1 MTAAAAGA
9 CAKLREASWEP
20 CFRAATPLCSWCV
33 PLKAHPHANGLISL
47 SQSGILCCG
56 AAHSRGGRYEK
67 FDVLV
72 GPTSDLGQ
80 STEGALGNGC
90 VMSDTALCCSFLK
103 TQHSGMQ
110 LEPQ

>member
-1 MTAAAAGA
+1 MLQGSHTTLLMVCTSQGA
-9 CAKLREASWEP
+9 PPRKWTHQPKPIRHSLLWS
-20 CFRAATPLCSWCV
+20 CSF
-33 PLKAHPHANGLISL
+33 
-47 SQSGILCCG
+47 Q
-56 AAHSRGGRYEK
+56 GGRYEK
-67 FDVLV
+67 FDVLG